1 MDVLPE
7 RVKKQSAHAT
17 NPPSWTSQTATG
29 PFEQCKKKNR
39 LFRLYIGDESHY
51 PIKKKF
57 GIISAKPFQAWLLLS
72 QPQPPRWRIQ
82 WVGEGILN
90 ARVDAGVG
98 ELQIVRGPERGDLF
112 KMGTVGWANPTKILS
127 CKLKGNS
134 ENSKNHDVEGP
145 FLAFFGVLVGE
156 FLGPFTL

>member
-1 MDVLPE
+1 MDVPPE
-7 RVKKQSAHAT
+7 RVKKQSAHH
-17 NPPSWTSQTATG
+17 PSSSKLNFPTATG
-29 PFEQCKKKNR
+29 PFEQCKKEKKKKR

-98 ELQIVRGPERGDLF
+98 ELQIVRGPGGRFVQDG
-112 KMGTVGWANPTKILS
+112 
-127 CKLKGNS
+127 
-134 ENSKNHDVEGP
+134 
-145 FLAFFGVLVGE
+145 
-156 FLGPFTL
+156 